1 MADNA
6 KQQPETEPIAEP
18 KRKSFAGKV
27 IDGLDVPGQ
36 IGYERIARQLPFFFF
51 MAAIAFVYI
60 ANSYYAQSSIRKINQ
75 IDKDLNELRWNY
87 TASQSDLEN
96 STLESQVEKQVAPMG
111 LKNFSSPP
119 RLITDSTKHG
129 H

>member
-6 KQQPETEPIAEP
+6 KQQPETEPVTEP
-18 KRKSFAGKV
+18 KQKSFAGKV
-27 IDGLDVPGQ
+27 IDRLDLPGQ
-36 IGYERIARQLPFFFF
+36 IGYDRIARQLPFFFF
-51 MAAIAFVYI
+51 LAGIAFVYI

-111 LKNFSSPP
+111 LKNFSAPP
-119 RLITDSTKHG
+119 KIIRDSTKHE

>member
-1 MADNA
+1 MADTA
-6 KQQPETEPIAEP
+6 KQPTETEPVAEP
-18 KRKSFAGKV
+18 KRKSFAGKI
-27 IDGLDVPGQ
+27 IDRIDVPGQ

-51 MAAIAFVYI
+51 LAAIAFVYI

-119 RLITDSTKHG
+119 KIIADSTKHG